1 MNEQRISVPRA
12 QFISLHKHE
21 CYFFEREEEWDYFT
35 SIIGSIYTHNII
47 EHTTFIYFGRR
58 YLVINTEHLRL
69 KVHFLS
75 SKSSGLSREDCFHDA
90 WKFNSLRKFLQIN
103 NVVFYDG

>member
-1 MNEQRISVPRA
+1 MNREFQ
-12 QFISLHKHE
+12 SLEFNSLACTSMNVTSLK
-21 CYFFEREEEWDYFT
+21 EEEWDYFT

-58 YLVINTEHLRL
+58 YLVINREHLRL
-69 KVHFLS
+69 KVHFLP

-90 WKFNSLRKFLQIN
+90 WKFNSLMKFLQIN